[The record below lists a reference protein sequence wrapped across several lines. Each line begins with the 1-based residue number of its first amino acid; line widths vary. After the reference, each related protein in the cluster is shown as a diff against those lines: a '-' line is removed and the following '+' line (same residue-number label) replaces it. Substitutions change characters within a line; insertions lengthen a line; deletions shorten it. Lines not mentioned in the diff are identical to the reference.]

1 MSRNRSLLIALVVA
15 LLAPMPVLAQAGG
28 QGQGRPG
35 GMGGPGG
42 NLMAARALLEQGSV
56 QFLVTKAAEMQLTA
70 EQSAALG
77 VIAAKWTED
86 TKEGRDRIIAAL
98 PAPGQGMGGG
108 DRQGMQGLMPLMQ
121 ALMEQDREALDAAMK
136 LLSEPQQAAARRLIE
151 ERRPA
156 RRPPG
161 A

>member
-1 MSRNRSLLIALVVA
+1 MTRYRPLLVALVVA
-15 LLAPMPVLAQAGG
+15 LLAPMPVLAQGGG

-42 NLMAARALLEQGSV
+42 GMMAARALLEQGSV
-56 QFLVTKAAEMQLTA
+56 QFLVTKAADMQLTA
-70 EQSAALG
+70 EQTAALG
-77 VIAAKWTED
+77 VIGAKWAED
-86 TKEGRDRIIAAL
+86 TKESRDRVIAIM

-108 DRQGMQGLMPLMQ
+108 DRQAMQGLIPLMQ
-121 ALMEQDREALDAAMK
+121 KLQEQDREALDAALMV
-136 LLSEPQQAAARRLIE
+136 LSEPQQATARRLIA
-151 ERRPA
+151 ERQPA